1 MIEGFIPALRQ
12 AVQIFF
18 GLLYVVLFIRII
30 LSWFRLGTDNRFMQ
44 LLYAFTEPVLA
55 PIRNL
60 VHRSPLGGPGM
71 ILDFSPII
79 AFVLIRFVS
88 SLIDNFLRGFL

>member
-1 MIEGFIPALRQ
+1 MLSALVPAVTL
-12 AVQIFF
+12 FF
-18 GLLYVVLFIRII
+18 RLIYAMLFIRII
-30 LSWFRLGTDNRFMQ
+30 LSWFGVGRNNKFVD
-44 LLYAFTEPVLA
+44 LLYALTEPILA

-79 AFVLIRFVS
+79 ALTLLRLLEAVIVS
-88 SLIDNFLRGFL
+88 SLYSFGTM